1 MALTLDGPLQR
12 WYYMYSTYSIVR
24 KQQIPSFP
32 SKAINNIIVLPCAR
46 LFSLFSTNETSIFFE
61 TSIFSPA
68 RHQEYTPL
76 INNYALI
83 VRLPPGFVC
92 YCDSSCHNGTMCFGA
107 FPSTQTSKLTQ
118 VMGKDP
124 FLLQHLQ
131 SACRWG
137 QYSRLLNKTLMW
149 RVLIYESRLR
159 SLLPWILWE

>member
-107 FPSTQTSKLTQ
+107 FPSTQTSNHTQ
-118 VMGKDP
+118 GMGKDP
-124 FLLQHLQ
+124 LQLQRLQ

-137 QYSRLLNKTLMW
+137 QYSRLLNDTLMW
-149 RVLIYESRLR
+149 RVMIYESRQVR
-159 SLLPWILWE
+159 ILWE